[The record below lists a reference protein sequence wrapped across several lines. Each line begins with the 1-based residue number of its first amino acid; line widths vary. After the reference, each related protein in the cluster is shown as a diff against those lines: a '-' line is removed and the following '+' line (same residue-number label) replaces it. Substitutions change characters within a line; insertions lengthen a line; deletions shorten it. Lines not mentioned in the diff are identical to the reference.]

1 MTHWLA
7 AGLVITLEMKKMQE
21 NDLSVSI
28 GFDDRRESRTRRRN
42 SLCNFG
48 FGEKE
53 RKKQLQRR
61 GMSKICFNHFFG
73 QHTGRQENDNDDDPL
88 SN

>member
-1 MTHWLA
+1 
-7 AGLVITLEMKKMQE
+7 MKKMQE
-21 NDLSVSI
+21 NDRSDSI
-28 GFDDRRESRTRRRN
+28 GFDDRRETCTRRRN

-48 FGEKE
+48 QVE